1 MEEEQVGW
9 FAAIIVGALAGWLA
23 EKFMKS
29 DQSLIVNIIL
39 GIIGAIIGNAL
50 FGVFGIA
57 LGGWLGYLIAG
68 FVGACLL
75 IWVSRLFGKKKL

>member
-1 MEEEQVGW
+1 MEEQQVGW
-9 FAAIIVGALAGWLA
+9 LAAIIVGALAGWLA